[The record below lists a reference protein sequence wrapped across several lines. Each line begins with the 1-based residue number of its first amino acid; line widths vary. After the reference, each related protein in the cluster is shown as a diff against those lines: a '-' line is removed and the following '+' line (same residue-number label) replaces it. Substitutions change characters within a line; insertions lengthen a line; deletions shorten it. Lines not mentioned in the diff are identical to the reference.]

1 MREILVLKETIDK
14 VSNAADIFKKIEKI
28 NIDYFQ
34 ENVIVFYL
42 NVRNKVIKTEVVFKG
57 GIDACILDIRI
68 VLGRA
73 LRLNAVSIIVAHN
86 HPSGSLIPSNEDMII
101 KRRLYNACTL
111 LGLKL
116 LDFIIFNKNIF
127 FVVKD

>member
-1 MREILVLKETIDK
+1 MKEILVLKETIDK

-101 KRRLYNACTL
+101 KRRLYNACEL

>member
-1 MREILVLKETIDK
+1 MKEILVLKETIGK

>member
-14 VSNAADIFKKIEKI
+14 VSNADDIFKKIEKI

-101 KRRLYNACTL
+101 KRRLYNACEL

-127 FVVKD
+127 FF

>member
-1 MREILVLKETIDK
+1 M
-14 VSNAADIFKKIEKI
+14 
-28 NIDYFQ
+28 
-34 ENVIVFYL
+34 
-42 NVRNKVIKTEVVFKG
+42 RNKVIKTEVVFKG
-57 GIDACILDIRI
+57 GIDACVIDRRI

-86 HPSGSLIPSNEDMII
+86 HPSGSLIPSKEDTIMN
-101 KRRLYNACTL
+101 RQLHNACTL